1 MGNKLYYEPKIKT
14 SRKPFIQPETG
25 AKMGEEIRTTYKIC
39 TNDCISKQ
47 RIISF
52 LEDKIRE
59 LNYNIYKF
67 DTWHELGEDKEFMKL
82 QVSIYQEV
90 LDFVRGGKE

>member
-14 SRKPFIQPETG
+14 SRKPFIHLETG

-52 LEDKIRE
+52 LEDKIKHCNEIIEMYKTNENIRE
-59 LNYNIYKF
+59 LEEFYEKSAYK
-67 DTWHELGEDKEFMKL
+67 
-82 QVSIYQEV
+82 EV
-90 LDFVRGGKE
+90 LDFVNKGGKE